1 MISLNEFIKTKNYE
15 VFIKKNDSIGTL
27 KIQTFLVNQG
37 LPIPNTKILVKKTID
52 NEEVIFY
59 DGYTNGDGMINEIL
73 LNTPSIK
80 TQDIYKL
87 PTYNDYD
94 IIAINNEYKLNNN
107 YNVKIFDGQKTI
119 QNIKINEVLDE

>member
-15 VFIKKNDSIGTL
+15 VFINKNDSIGTL
-27 KIQTFLVNQG
+27 KIQTFLVNHG
-37 LPIPNTKILVKKTID
+37 LPIPNTKIVVKKIID

-59 DGYTNGDGMINEIL
+59 DGHTNGDGMINEIL